1 MTQKM
6 AATAAQL
13 TAAMAKRGTDGG
25 SVAFQ
30 LVFDAE
36 KSPYRARGVPV
47 FRLIARLSWLD
58 ADIALVDGL
67 GRSIALDYVKACEF
81 CGNLMWG
88 AAPMEISI
96 VVQEGQIVP
105 PVPTATRLAKVAAT
119 AAADTAALAAAVE
132 NGAAW
137 EEKADG
143 SRRRSKIEQA
153 RNAALALAF
162 ANLGK

>member
-25 SVAFQ
+25 SAAFHF
-30 LVFDAE
+30 VFDAE
-36 KSPYRARGVPV
+36 KSPYRARGVPI
-47 FRLIARLSWLD
+47 FTLIARLSWLD
-58 ADIALVDGL
+58 ADIALVDSS
-67 GRSIALDYVKACEF
+67 GRSVALDYAKACEL
-81 CGNLMWG
+81 CGSLMWG
-88 AAPMEISI
+88 AAPMEMSI

-105 PVPTATRLAKVAAT
+105 PVPTALRLAKVAAT
-119 AAADTAALAAAVE
+119 AAADVAALASAVE
-132 NGAAW
+132 SGAEW

-153 RNAALALAF
+153 RNAALALEF
-162 ANLGK
+162 ANLGW